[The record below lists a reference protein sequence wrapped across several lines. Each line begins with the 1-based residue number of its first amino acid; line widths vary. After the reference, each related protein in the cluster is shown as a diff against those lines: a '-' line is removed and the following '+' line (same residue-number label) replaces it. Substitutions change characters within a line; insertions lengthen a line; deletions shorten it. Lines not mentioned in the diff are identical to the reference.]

1 MLSVGKNK
9 MTRQEAIRRIKD
21 HMDVHNM
28 YEPRSIKISEAL
40 EMAIKSLEQPR
51 LFVYRKPGVLVGHN
65 YVDDVAIVY
74 AKTKEEAMEKFKE
87 FYSDVNSKNVSEP
100 YFNYGGV
107 AILTDY

>member
-1 MLSVGKNK
+1 
-9 MTRQEAIRRIKD
+9 
-21 HMDVHNM
+21 MDIHRM
-28 YEPRSIKISEAL
+28 YEPEGIKISEAL

-51 LFVYRKPGVLVGHN
+51 LFVYRKPGVLIKHN
-65 YVDDVAIVY
+65 YMDDVAITY

>member
-1 MLSVGKNK
+1 
-9 MTRQEAIRRIKD
+9 MTRQEAIIRIKN
-21 HMDVHNM
+21 HMDFHRM
-28 YEPRSIKISEAL
+28 YEPEGTKISEAL

-51 LFVYRKPGVLVGHN
+51 LFVYKKPGVMVDHN
-65 YVDDVAIVY
+65 FTDDVAITY
-74 AKTKEEAMEKFKE
+74 ATTKEEAIKKFKE

>member
-1 MLSVGKNK
+1 MLSVGENK
-9 MTRQEAIRRIKD
+9 MIRQEAIRRIKD
-21 HMDVHNM
+21 HMDIHHM
-28 YEPRSIKISEAL
+28 YEPEGIKISEAL

-51 LFVYRKPGVLVGHN
+51 LFVYKKLGVMVGHN
-65 YVDDVAIVY
+65 YTDDVAITY

-87 FYSDVNSKNVSEP
+87 FYSDVNSKNLSEP

>member
-1 MLSVGKNK
+1 
-9 MTRQEAIRRIKD
+9 MTKQEAIRRIKD

-40 EMAIKSLEQPR
+40 EMAIKSLEQPK
-51 LFVYRKPGVLVGHN
+51 LFVYRKPRVMVGHN
-65 YVDDVAIVY
+65 YTDDVAITY
-74 AKTKEEAMEKFKE
+74 ATTKEEAIKKFKE
-87 FYSDVNSKNVSEP
+87 FYSDVNSKNVFEP